1 MYVLTCQMRAP
12 SPIAE
17 TFAVFESPYNLAR
30 ITPASLKFRITTRE
44 HVTLCKGAEIEYQIR
59 WLGLPIS
66 WRTLITEY
74 EPPLFFEDE
83 QAEGPYAVWRHRHS
97 FEEVDDGTVISDRV
111 EYALPLGALGRLA
124 QHLLV
129 GRQLRR
135 IFQYRQRALMQ
146 LLGGEASLYGFSPVV
161 ITAM

>member
-1 MYVLTCQMRAP
+1 MIDVGCRLIPAVRKVWPTSKIQHPASTMYVLTCQMRAP

-17 TFAVFESPYNLAR
+17 TFAVFESLYNLAC

-44 HVTLCKGAEIEYQIR
+44 RVTICKGAEIEYQIR

-83 QAEGPYAVWRHRHS
+83 Q
-97 FEEVDDGTVISDRV
+97 
-111 EYALPLGALGRLA
+111 
-124 QHLLV
+124 
-129 GRQLRR
+129 
-135 IFQYRQRALMQ
+135 
-146 LLGGEASLYGFSPVV
+146 
-161 ITAM
+161 

>member
-1 MYVLTCQMRAP
+1 MYVLTCQMKTP
-12 SPIAE
+12 SPIEKA
-17 TFAVFESPYNLAR
+17 FAVFENPYNLAR

-44 HVTLCKGAEIEYQIR
+44 QVTIRKGAEIEYQIR

-83 QAEGPYAVWRHRHS
+83 QADGPYALWRHRHS

-124 QHLLV
+124 QHLMV
-129 GRQLRR
+129 GRQLRG

-146 LLGGEASLYGFSPVV
+146 LLGGDASLYGFSPVV